1 MDGVIHEDHKVFM
14 PALSKNRVQVKKNMK
29 FKVAK

>member
-1 MDGVIHEDHKVFM
+1 MDGVIHEDHKVFV
-14 PALSKNRVQVKKNMK
+14 PALSKDRIQAKENMK